1 VIALRRPAAVLAA
14 LALAASVA
22 VVVASSS
29 GSAGAIASSG
39 AYNPLTPT
47 RIFDSRQG
55 FGAIGPRKEVILTV
69 AGVSI
74 NGASVPNNASAIA
87 VNVTVT
93 QPSSSGYITVFP
105 ATSNVPPTASNLNF
119 SPGQTVPNLVVVGL
133 SSDGKIRLYNGSG
146 GTVHL
151 VVDEFGYFTG
161 SNPPVG
167 QGSFGSISPRRVLDT
182 RTGIGAPK
190 AIVGPLGSVA
200 FSVLGGGVPA
210 GVSAVVMNVT
220 VTQPSATGY
229 VLAYANGA
237 TKPTVSNL
245 NYLPGQ
251 TIPNLVVVKVGSDGR
266 VVLFNK
272 SSGSVHL
279 VADVAGYFLPG
290 DPIGLGTFGTVPP
303 LRMLDTRSGIGGSA
317 TPLGPHETRTFQISG
332 VLGDPGLGGIPIS
345 NVAGVVMNV
354 TAVSPTVGGYLTV
367 YGPNPLPGVSNLNYS
382 AGQTVPNLVL
392 VQPSSA
398 GTVKIYNGSAG
409 SIQVLADVS
418 GYFLGTDAPL
428 PAVSV
433 SHYVRNLNG
442 APGTGQGTDFYKMF
456 GEGCNDA
463 RAGSTLVLLDIGA
476 QSNTNTP
483 ATATGDVL
491 SATNPGVRLTAL
503 NPPVR
508 LTYPHLVSAIN
519 AYTEGFV
526 SPTCNAPANATIA
539 VGTNNNGDFTAYPAT
554 TMGDDWAH
562 QVMDA
567 LTSRTGVSLVGA
579 DDIEASFGS
588 QEGDAAAWEVAY
600 LGTTT
605 KNLIYNGSLDNCPTT
620 YGSTDE
626 CGAVAGQ
633 SGPNWTRSNYVSL
646 THGFGPG
653 RISVLPQIYFD
664 SQAAQWAN
672 IDVTGVGALTFAGAL
687 TENASQCGT
696 NCAMTPSAGWA
707 SLFHGLSAVVPTPS
721 IPAVTDLKI
730 DS

>member
-1 VIALRRPAAVLAA
+1 
-14 LALAASVA
+14 
-22 VVVASSS
+22 
-29 GSAGAIASSG
+29 
-39 AYNPLTPT
+39 
-47 RIFDSRQG
+47 
-55 FGAIGPRKEVILTV
+55 V

-74 NGASVPNNASAIA
+74 NGASVPSDASAIA

-93 QPSSSGYITVFP
+93 QPSRNGFITVFP

-119 SPGQTVPNLVVVGL
+119 NPGQTVPNLVVVGL
-133 SSDGKIRLYNGSG
+133 SSEGKIRLYNGSV

-151 VVDEFGYFTG
+151 IVDEFGYFTG
-161 SNPPVG
+161 SSAPVG
-167 QGSFGSISPRRVLDT
+167 QGSFGSITPRRVLDT
-182 RTGIGAPK
+182 RDGTGAPK
-190 AIVGPLGSVA
+190 AIVGPMSSVA

-220 VTQPSATGY
+220 VNQPNAAGY
-229 VLAYANGA
+229 VSAYADGA
-237 TKPTVSNL
+237 ARPTVSNL

-251 TIPNLVVVKVGSDGR
+251 TVPNLVVAKVGADGK
-266 VVLFNK
+266 VVLFN
-272 SSGSVHL
+272 GSHGSAQL
-279 VADVAGYFLPG
+279 IADVAGYFLPG

-303 LRMLDTRSGIGGSA
+303 LRMLDTRTGMGGSA

-354 TAVSPTVGGYLTV
+354 TAVSPTANGFLTV
-367 YGPNPLPGVSNLNYS
+367 YGPNPLPGVSNLNYN
-382 AGQTVPNLVL
+382 AGLNVPNLVF
-392 VQPSSA
+392 VQPSAA
-398 GTVKIYNGSAG
+398 GTVKIYNGSPG
-409 SIQVLADVS
+409 SVQVLADVS

-442 APGTGQGTDFYKMF
+442 APGTGQGTDFNTMF
-456 GEGCNDA
+456 SEGCLDA
-463 RAGSTLVLLDIGA
+463 LAGSTLVLLDIGA

-491 SATNPGVRLTAL
+491 SVSNPGVRLTAL
-503 NPPVR
+503 TPPVR

-519 AYTEGFV
+519 AYTQGFV
-526 SPTCNAPANATIA
+526 SPSCNAPANATIA
-539 VGTNNNGDFTAYPAT
+539 VGTNNNGNFTAYTGTA
-554 TMGDDWAH
+554 MGDDWASM
-562 QVMDA
+562 VMDA
-567 LTSRTGVSLVGA
+567 LTPHAGLSLVGA
-579 DDIEASFGS
+579 NDIEASFGS
-588 QEGDAAAWEVAY
+588 QEGDVAAWEVAY
-600 LGTTT
+600 LATTT

-687 TENASQCGT
+687 TENGSKCGP
-696 NCAMTPSAGWA
+696 NCAMTPTAGWA
-707 SLFHGLSAVVPTPS
+707 SLFHGLSAVVRTPS